1 MNEILSYFYI
11 GLQVKVQLALM
22 YINEIL
28 FFWKYVRKIT
38 QMSKFKKI
46 RLVGEKMFHLS
57 GTIVGWVERHEQGNC
72 FF

>member
-1 MNEILSYFYI
+1 
-11 GLQVKVQLALM
+11 VKVQLALM

-57 GTIVGWVERHEQGNC
+57 GTIVG
-72 FF
+72 